1 MSPARLVV
9 VGDLL
14 LDREIVGST
23 TRLCPDAPA
32 PVIDVERVDEGP
44 GGAGLAAVLGSSA
57 DVAVTLIAPVADDP
71 RGERARAGL
80 HAAGVDVVALGHEG
94 ATRTKCRIRIGDQVV
109 ARLDGKHLNRD
120 VPSLAGTIPTC
131 EALALDVFRR
141 LLPRLPGN
149 VTLERVRIMED
160 PTLYADCT
168 GLD

>member
-1 MSPARLVV
+1 MPVTLTRTVGFRAVHRLYRPDWSEARNREAFGPLSDPPGHAHDYRCAVTV
-9 VGDLL
+9 SGPLDQRMAMVLDLAE
-14 LDREIVGST
+14 LDRILQE
-23 TRLCPDAPA
+23 
-32 PVIDVERVDEGP
+32 E
-44 GGAGLAAVLGSSA
+44 
-57 DVAVTLIAPVADDP
+57 
-71 RGERARAGL
+71 
-80 HAAGVDVVALGHEG
+80 
-94 ATRTKCRIRIGDQVV
+94 VV

-141 LLPRLPGN
+141 LLARLPRG

>member
-1 MSPARLVV
+1 MPVTLTRAVGFRAVHRLYRPDWSEARNREAFGPPSQPPGHAHDYRCAVTVSGPVDQRMAMVL
-9 VGDLL
+9 DLAE
-14 LDREIVGST
+14 LDRILQE
-23 TRLCPDAPA
+23 
-32 PVIDVERVDEGP
+32 E
-44 GGAGLAAVLGSSA
+44 
-57 DVAVTLIAPVADDP
+57 
-71 RGERARAGL
+71 
-80 HAAGVDVVALGHEG
+80 
-94 ATRTKCRIRIGDQVV
+94 VV

-141 LLPRLPGN
+141 LLPRLPRD